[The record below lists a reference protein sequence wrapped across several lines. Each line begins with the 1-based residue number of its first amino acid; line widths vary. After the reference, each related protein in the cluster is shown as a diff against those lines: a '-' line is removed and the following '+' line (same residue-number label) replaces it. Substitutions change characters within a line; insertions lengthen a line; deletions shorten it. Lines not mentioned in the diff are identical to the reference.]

1 MRLGFLIDQR
11 KCIGCHACTV
21 ACKAE
26 HDVPLGVNR
35 TWVQYVERGE
45 FPNTRRFFQVNRCN
59 HCDNAPCVAIC
70 PTGAL
75 FRRENGIVDFDNS
88 KCIGCKACMEA
99 CPYDAIYIDPQEHT
113 AAKCNFCAHRVEEG
127 LLPACVVVC
136 PEEAIVTG
144 DLDDPSTLIAQLV
157 AREPVQVRKPEQ
169 GTRPHVFY
177 IGADEATLNPLQS
190 ASVGAYMWA
199 DQPDAPGIV
208 EEEPRRDHAQ
218 AVKVY
223 DVPHVRRPWGWM
235 VSAYLWTKSVSA
247 GAAILAGLSALLAA
261 GLPRALTDVVNPL
274 LALLFLGATLLLL
287 VGDLKRPGRF
297 WRLLLRPHL
306 TSWLVWGGY
315 ILTAFGLFTTVW
327 LLLGIFSGVP
337 PGPAPAVILV
347 ALGAAAAAYSAFL
360 FGQAEGRDFWQN
372 PLVFWHL
379 LVQAGIAAAALGAIE
394 AYLLHLTAQVWPLA
408 GALLA
413 LLALHGLFTGA
424 EMVLPHASREVELAA
439 HAVTHGAL
447 RRTFWGIAV
456 LPGLVL
462 PLLLAALA
470 ILAQTPALLPVAA
483 ALALAGLAA
492 YEHVWVQ
499 AGQIVPLT

>member
-35 TWVQYVERGE
+35 TWVQYVERGA

-75 FRRENGIVDFDNS
+75 FKRENGIVDFDNS

-99 CPYDAIYIDPQEHT
+99 CPYDAIYIDPAEHT

-177 IGADEATLNPLQS
+177 IGADEATLDPLGS
-190 ASVGAYMWA
+190 VSVGAYMWA
-199 DQPDAPGIV
+199 DQPDAPAAGL
-208 EEEPRRDHAQ
+208 EEPARDHAQ

-223 DVPHVRRPWGWM
+223 DAPHLRQPWGWM

-247 GAAILAGLSALLAA
+247 GAAILAGISALLAG
-261 GLPRALTDVVNPL
+261 GLPRWLTGVLNPL
-274 LALLFLGATLLLL
+274 VALVFLGLTLLLL
-287 VGDLKRPGRF
+287 VADLKRPERF

-315 ILTAFGLFTTVW
+315 ILTAFGLVTTVFFAAS
-327 LLLGIFSGVP
+327 LLSGVP
-337 PGPAPAVILV
+337 GGPLAVLLV
-347 ALGAAAAAYSAFL
+347 LLGAAAAAYSAFL

-379 LVQAGIAAAALGAIE
+379 LVQAGIAAAALGLIE
-394 AYLLHLTAQVWPLA
+394 TSITPSHALWPLA
-408 GALLA
+408 YALLT
-413 LLALHGLFTGA
+413 LLLLHGLFTAA
-424 EMVLPHASREVELAA
+424 EFVLPHPSREVELAA
-439 HAVTHGAL
+439 HAVTRGAL
-447 RRTFWGIAV
+447 RRTFWGAAV
-456 LPGLVL
+456 VPGL
-462 PLLLAALA
+462 
-470 ILAQTPALLPVAA
+470 LLP
-483 ALALAGLAA
+483 LALAVAAVLWHGAAMLPFAAVLALFGLAA

>member
-35 TWVQYVERGE
+35 TWVQYVERGA

-59 HCDNAPCVAIC
+59 HCENAPCVAIC

-75 FRRENGIVDFDNS
+75 FKRENGIVDFDNS

-99 CPYDAIYIDPQEHT
+99 CPYDAIYIDPNEHT

-144 DLDDPSTLIAQLV
+144 DLDDQTSLIAQLV

-169 GTRPHVFY
+169 GTRPNVFY
-177 IGADEATLNPLQS
+177 VGADEATLNPTMS
-190 ASVGAYMWA
+190 VSVGAYMWA
-199 DQPDAPGIV
+199 DHPDDTGVVAR
-208 EEEPRRDHAQ
+208 ESERDRAQ

-223 DVPHVRRPWGWM
+223 DAPHERRPWGWM

-247 GAAILAGLSALLAA
+247 GAAMLAGLAALL
-261 GLPRALTDVVNPL
+261 GTRAPESLTGIVNPL
-274 LALLFLGATLLLL
+274 IALVFLGATLLLL
-287 VGDLKRPGRF
+287 VGDLKRPERF

-315 ILTAFGLFTTVW
+315 ILTAFGFVATVW
-327 LLLGIFSGVP
+327 LALGIFLGVP
-337 PGPAPAVILV
+337 RGPAFPLLMIV
-347 ALGAAAAAYSAFL
+347 LGAAAAGYSAFL
-360 FGQAEGRDFWQN
+360 FGQAEGRDFWQS

-379 LVQAGIAAAALGAIE
+379 LVQAGLAAAALGAIE
-394 AYLLHLTAQVWPLA
+394 AFLFHLDGLLGPLA
-408 GALLA
+408 HGLLA
-413 LLALHGLFTGA
+413 LLLLHGLITAA
-424 EMVLPHASREVELAA
+424 EMVLPHSTREVQLAA
-439 HAVTHGAL
+439 HAVTHGPL
-447 RRTFWGIAV
+447 RRTFWGLAV
-456 LPGLVL
+456 LAGLAL
-462 PLLLAALA
+462 PLALAAVGLLALGSALLPLAAL
-470 ILAQTPALLPVAA
+470 LALL
-483 ALALAGLAA
+483 GLAA